1 MFKMV
6 VVLYNMTFSDSS
18 TIISLNKLLASA
30 AFPEIREVL
39 IFDNSQKATEPQ
51 GLDTRF
57 TYYHS
62 KENVGLAQAYNYAL
76 KNSVEQDVWFV
87 TLDQDTT
94 LTEAYLQELIS
105 SSDKVPDSVVAIAP
119 IIKDQD
125 QQISPVRSDTLRPL
139 HSALPQGNQTYSSD
153 IMVINSAT
161 AVRTDFLKKIG
172 GYNLEFPLD
181 YLDHWLSWRIFEEGK
196 EIRSL
201 NVELQHQLSVL
212 NYAEYM
218 NVFRY
223 QTILQAEKCYYSLY
237 ATHLFL
243 NYRQQLFLR
252 GAKQVVTGKL
262 NYARQTF
269 KFLFLG
275 GNNGDKST
283 KKSD

>member
-18 TIISLNKLLASA
+18 TIISLNRLLASA

-139 HSALPQGNQTYSSD
+139 HSALPQGNQTYYSD

-181 YLDHWLSWRIFEEGK
+181 YLDHWLSWRIFNEK
-196 EIRSL
+196 KQINILSQ
-201 NVELQHQLSVL
+201 ELQHQLSVL
-212 NYAEYM
+212 DYANQM
-218 NVFRY
+218 NFSRY
-223 QTILQAEKCYYSLY
+223 QAILDAEKCYYSLY
-237 ATHLFL
+237 KT
-243 NYRQQLFLR
+243 QLFKQYRRQLWWR
-252 GAKQVVTGKL
+252 GIKQFFTGRYSYGKI
-262 NYARQTF
+262 TF
-269 KFLFLG
+269 KFLYSG
-275 GNNGDKST
+275 GNNGIKST
-283 KKSD
+283 KAN